1 MASLHLDK
9 VLAHATRTLAH
20 KGHDKPADR
29 LSLYRKFLKIEE
41 HRLRLKHAAE
51 GGGREI
57 CQGRAQLV
65 DVIVRNI
72 FESAT
77 RYALAVGKHKERPV
91 ALCAIGGYGR
101 GELNPFSDVDIMF
114 LHNGQGGEVPA
125 FVGDVV
131 SQILYLLWD
140 VGFKVGHSTR
150 SLGAAIR
157 LANEDMLSK
166 TSLLEAR
173 CVAGD
178 RELFQK
184 FKSEFEAKCVR
195 APGKSRQYIL
205 WRQRNQAERHAKL
218 GSTVFLQE
226 PNIKNGCGGL
236 RDYQNLMWVAHFQTG
251 ASSTRRLVEM
261 RLMSETER
269 RDLKAAYDFLLR
281 VRTELHYLN
290 KRATDV
296 LTLFYQGQIANKF
309 NYPQKNVLARSEA
322 FMRDYFRHARNIYL
336 ITRSVSERLSLP
348 TAVAEKPAPVFFR
361 FLPQHTRREEFDG
374 FYSKDGQIYFQSRD
388 VFNED
393 PMRLMR
399 VFQHAQQRNLELS
412 AELRQLIRRRGR
424 LVNRAFQYSKQARE
438 TFLAILSRKGQVG
451 RILRAMHEVDFL
463 GRYLPEFGELTCL
476 VQHEFFHRYTA
487 DEHTLVCIEALDA
500 MIDTEDSRAARY
512 RRLFQELED
521 PATLY
526 LALLLHDVGKAVA
539 GRGSHSEV
547 SAMLAA
553 KVCRRLQL
561 SSLRR
566 QQVVLLVDN
575 HVLLSITAQTR
586 NLEDAATISSFASIV
601 RNRHNLEALL
611 LLTRADALG
620 TAAHVWS
627 DWKETLALQLYDA
640 TVRYLERGAFESR
653 SRQEIRAEAE
663 AYARKKLPKD
673 YQDEISAHISGM
685 PDRYFAIYEPEAVV
699 RHIKLFRQFLIKRM
713 EDSEA
718 GLGAVLSWEPR
729 PDQGHTEVCVV
740 TWDRRELFQRLAGAF
755 AVAQVNILSADI
767 YTRNDSLVLDIFRV
781 CNTSHEAVTNN
792 RTVAQIEEHVEQALI
807 NPEFD
812 FASRIEKAR
821 ACLRSEKLPE
831 LDFPTRIAVLN
842 DASPDHTVVE
852 VRSPD
857 RLGLLYELL
866 GGFQE
871 ADVNI
876 DLSRISTEKG
886 AAIDSFYVTD
896 AKGAKINGDAA
907 IRRLQAALKKAAQPP
922 SQAPLG

>member
-20 KGHDKPADR
+20 KGHDKPGDR
-29 LSLYRKFLKIEE
+29 LPLYRKFLKIEE

-51 GGGREI
+51 GGGREV

-65 DVIVRNI
+65 DVIIRNV
-72 FESAT
+72 FESAI
-77 RYALAVGKHKERPV
+77 RHSLAAGKNKERAV

-101 GELNPFSDVDIMF
+101 GELNPCSDVDIMF
-114 LHNGQGGEVPA
+114 LHDGRGGEVPA
-125 FVGDVV
+125 FVSDVV

-150 SLGAAIR
+150 SVAAAIA

-173 CVAGD
+173 FVAGD
-178 RELFQK
+178 RELFHK

-195 APGKSRQYIL
+195 AAGKSRQYIL
-205 WRQRNQAERHAKL
+205 WRQRNQAERHAKF

-236 RDYQNLMWVAHFQTG
+236 RDYQNLMWIAHFQTG

-261 RLMSETER
+261 RLMSESER

-290 KRATDV
+290 KRPTDV

-336 ITRSVSERLSLP
+336 ITRAVSERLSLP
-348 TAVAEKPAPVFFR
+348 VSSAQIQPPVFLR
-361 FLPQHTRREEFDG
+361 FLPRRTRREEFDG
-374 FYSKDGQIYFQSRD
+374 FYSRDGQIYFQTRD

-399 VFQHAQQRNLELS
+399 VFQHAQQRKLELS
-412 AELRQLIRRRGR
+412 AELRQLITRRTR
-424 LVNRAFQYSKQARE
+424 LVNREFQYSKQARE
-438 TFLAILSRKGQVG
+438 TFVAILSRKGEVG

-500 MIDTEDSRAARY
+500 MIDTEDPRAARY
-512 RRLFQELED
+512 RRLFQDLED
-521 PATLY
+521 PSTLY

-539 GRGSHSEV
+539 GRGSHSEA

-553 KVCRRLQL
+553 RVCRRLQL
-561 SSLRR
+561 SSNRR

-586 NLEDAATISSFASIV
+586 NLEDASTISRFAGIV
-601 RNRHNLEALL
+601 RNRHNLDALL
-611 LLTRADALG
+611 LLTRADAIG
-620 TAAHVWS
+620 TAAHAWS
-627 DWKETLALQLYDA
+627 DWKETLAVQLYEA
-640 TVRYLERGAFESR
+640 TVAYLERGAVER
-653 SRQEIRAEAE
+653 RNRQEMRAEVE
-663 AYARKKLPKD
+663 VFARKKLSKD
-673 YQDEISAHISGM
+673 YHEEITAHITGM
-685 PDRYFAIYEPEAVV
+685 PDRYFVTYEPEAVV
-699 RHIKLFRQFLIKRM
+699 RHIKLFREFLAKRM

-767 YTRNDSLVLDIFRV
+767 YTRDDSLVLDIFRV
-781 CNTSHEAVTNN
+781 CNTSYEAVTNS
-792 RTVAQIEEHVEQALI
+792 RTIAQIEEHVEQALL
-807 NPEFD
+807 NPDFD
-812 FASRIEKAR
+812 FGSRIEKVRAR
-821 ACLRSEKLPE
+821 LRTEKLPD

-842 DASPDHTVVE
+842 DAAPEHTVVE
-852 VRSPD
+852 VHTPD

-896 AKGAKINGDAA
+896 ANGAKITDDAA

-922 SQAPLG
+922 PPPPTA